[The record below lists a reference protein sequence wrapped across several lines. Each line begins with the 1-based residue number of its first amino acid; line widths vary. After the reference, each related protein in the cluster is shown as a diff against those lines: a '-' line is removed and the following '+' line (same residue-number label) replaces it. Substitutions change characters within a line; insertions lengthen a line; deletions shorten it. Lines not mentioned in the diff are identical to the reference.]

1 MLAWMTLL
9 ACALYLAPLVALV
22 VLLRRAEHGVIA
34 LAFTIP
40 VAVATDL
47 LVMFALCWLFRV
59 EQVAFIRTAALAALA
74 LGIVVARAAR
84 RRPIVPPR
92 GALSWGDLIA
102 LGAAMLL
109 GFYLSYDLSSR
120 FWIWDREW
128 HTPFT
133 AALRVQQMPFRNV
146 YEPGLT
152 LRYHM
157 AGDVFAA
164 LLQSLSFAR
173 MNASRA
179 LSFAHDMQS
188 ALLVGSIA
196 MIFRARTPWS
206 PLVAALAAA
215 VPFLLG
221 PMGYYYGAMGAYQ
234 GFADFSNF
242 TLSFRPHCILAL
254 LMLVGFTAFVSG
266 FVERTNQAPSPRPR
280 SSLLGLV
287 PLFGLAAITDEMS
300 TALIG
305 VTFAALWLWRPN
317 LLAPRRWQGAALL
330 AVLAA
335 SALAAN
341 LLLSGTIG
349 PGGPVSHAHWVAPR
363 IPHFIG
369 KPVALDF
376 SKLGWQELLL
386 DEAPLLF
393 PAGVAFGLVLR
404 RREGR
409 EPASVALWFAGALML
424 LGLVLFLSFEM
435 NDRIYEGHRFMT
447 AARMTVPIVALCFA
461 PQLARAS
468 LPSLLLIVPLAAGVA
483 STWGHSYSRVPG
495 GWNDARGAA
504 AYAADCRV
512 EYGARLGEPIVPT
525 YVDEPF
531 WFPYAGC
538 RPIFAAG
545 HDGAPGV
552 VLAGWPKLGA
562 AGFAKMDQGFFPPAT
577 PAAVV
582 CPRDARKTAVCQ
594 KAERLGDCSPD
605 GSQALRCTIPPA
617 NRAAMGRP

>member
-1 MLAWMTLL
+1 MLAAMTLL
-9 ACALYLAPLVALV
+9 AGASYLAPLVALV

-40 VAVATDL
+40 VVVAVDM

-59 EQVAFIRTAALAALA
+59 EQVAFIRTAALGALA
-74 LGIVVARAAR
+74 IGIVAVRAAR
-84 RRPIVPPR
+84 RRPLIPAR

-146 YEPGLT
+146 YEPDLT

-164 LLQSLSFAR
+164 MLQALSFAR

-179 LSFAHDMQS
+179 LSVAHDMQS

-196 MIFRARTPWS
+196 MILRARTPWS
-206 PLVAALAAA
+206 PIVAALAAA
-215 VPFLLG
+215 VPFLVG
-221 PMGYYYGAMGAYQ
+221 PMGFYYGAMASYQ

-242 TLSFRPHCILAL
+242 TLSFRPHCMLAL
-254 LMLVGFTAFVSG
+254 LMLVGFAAWVVG
-266 FVERTNQAPSPRPR
+266 FVERTNQPPSPRPR
-280 SSLLGLV
+280 RSMYGLI
-287 PLFGLAAITDEMS
+287 PLFCLCAITDEMS

-305 VTFAALWLWRPN
+305 VVLAALWLWRPN
-317 LLAPRRWQGAALL
+317 LIAPRRWQGAALL
-330 AVLAA
+330 AALAA
-335 SALAAN
+335 GALAAN

-363 IPHFIG
+363 IPRFIG
-369 KPVALDF
+369 QTVPLGF
-376 SKLGWQELLL
+376 SKQGWQELII
-386 DEAPLLF
+386 DEAPVLF
-393 PAGVAFGLVLR
+393 PAGVAIGLVLR
-404 RREGR
+404 RREAR
-409 EPASVALWFAGALML
+409 EPSSVALWFASALML
-424 LGLVLFLSFEM
+424 LGLVLFLCFEM

-447 AARMTVPIVALCFA
+447 AARFTVPIVALCFA
-461 PQLARAS
+461 PHLTRAS
-468 LPSLLLIVPLAAGVA
+468 LPSLLLVVPLFAGVA

-495 GWNDARGAA
+495 GWNDARGNA

-525 YVDEPF
+525 YVDEPI
-531 WFPYAGC
+531 WYPYAGC

-545 HDGAPGV
+545 HDGPPGV

-562 AGFAKMDQGFFPPAT
+562 AGFAKMDRGYFRPGVE
-577 PAAVV
+577 AAVV
-582 CPRDARKTAVCQ
+582 CPRDARKTAVCR
-594 KAERLGDCSPD
+594 KAERLGACQPD
-605 GSQALRCTIPPA
+605 GAATLRCSIPPA
-617 NRAAMGRP
+617 SRAAMGQP